1 MEKDIDVHG
10 HRLHYDESGPTTG
23 APIVLLHGWG
33 CNHTTVAS
41 IRKLLE
47 GKMHVY
53 SFDLPGFGKT
63 PEPADVWG
71 IEEYTRFTEQA
82 IEALGIENPV

>member
-53 SFDLPGFGKT
+53 SFDLPGYGKPHPFRPFIRRT
-63 PEPADVWG
+63 NFHSSV
-71 IEEYTRFTEQA
+71 FTKQGE
-82 IEALGIENPV
+82 